1 MITKEQ
7 GDRIIALLE
16 AILEEV
22 ETERTKNIRWYRM
35 EADRKNAE
43 QLKESEEK

>member
-22 ETERTKNIRWYRM
+22 ETERTKDIR
-35 EADRKNAE
+35 
-43 QLKESEEK
+43 